1 MTKKE
6 LQKRIKTTKREK
18 EIAYWQCDNNRDQS
32 VVVSL
37 NRRYHI
43 LVEKLEA
50 EELAL
55 KQLEDQKKCCANC
68 ADWGSGRDKEP
79 DKKYPCD
86 SRKTYDLHEEYGY
99 IVTPPDF
106 YCGYWRKDV

>member
-55 KQLEDQKKCCANC
+55 KQLEDQEKCCGNC
-68 ADWGSGRDKEP
+68 AN
-79 DKKYPCD
+79 
-86 SRKTYDLHEEYGY
+86 
-99 IVTPPDF
+99 
-106 YCGYWRKDV
+106 RKDENGECEFLTDQINIENDSEVSLCVSLVNYCRDGWKERKEE